1 MKLIAQRIFEDQMP
15 SNLESSRDARSV
27 FVRVRKAKKI
37 TVAIA
42 SQQSEMII
50 WEPQGGGVQLA
61 LDADTLAD
69 QCSLSLDAMQAQG
82 TLSRSEV
89 MFTRHEPNGQ
99 SVFVVA
105 RDGARRFGF
114 GAAMHGECTATL
126 ACTSSRFFSDL
137 QWCADGSGDW
147 VVTSEGEE
155 IETGISHTEWPNLKA
170 LAAALDS
177 ERVVAVGKKELAVF
191 DRAAH
196 RESLRVKFGP
206 SYLVAVLPEGRFVSV
221 TFGKS
226 PKCVVFERDGSV
238 RLEFPSYS
246 NQLQVSPGGRVALGL
261 HGLRILDPE
270 ACRVV
275 DVLDN
280 CTQTTWLGDNR
291 VAVIRAEPARLEVYE
306 LEDSV
311 EKATPLKIKKAKSK
325 VSLQST

>member
-1 MKLIAQRIFEDQMP
+1 MKLVAQRIFQDQML
-15 SNLESSRDARSV
+15 SNLESSLDARSV

-37 TVAIA
+37 TVPIPT
-42 SQQSEMII
+42 QQSEMII
-50 WEPQGGGVQLA
+50 WEPQGGGVQHA

-69 QCSLSLDAMQAQG
+69 QFSLSLDAMQAQG

-137 QWCADGSGDW
+137 QWRSDGVDW

-155 IETGISHTEWPNLKA
+155 IETGISHTEWPNIKA
-170 LAAALDS
+170 LAAAMDR
-177 ERVVAVGKKELAVF
+177 ERIVAVGTKELAVF
-191 DRAAH
+191 DRVAQ

-206 SYLVAVLPEGRFVSV
+206 SYLVAVLPKGRFVSI

-238 RLEFPSYS
+238 RLEVASHS
-246 NQLQVSPGGRVALGL
+246 SDLRVSPAGRVALGL

-280 CTQTTWLGDNR
+280 CTQATWLGDNR
-291 VAVIRAEPARLEVYE
+291 VAVIRAEPARVEVYE

-311 EKATPLKIKKAKSK
+311 EKATTIKLKKVKSK
-325 VSLQST
+325 VPSQIA